1 MTGGGKPTDQHWD
14 PERYRRQASF
24 VAELGRPLFDLLQ
37 PQAREHILDLGCGDG
52 RLTAELAATGARV
65 TGCDKSAEQIAAA
78 QALGLD
84 AQVADGAALP
94 FPDQSFDAVLSNAAL
109 HWMRDPDAVLKEVA
123 RVLKPGGRFVAE
135 MGGAGNVATIIGA
148 LTTAMAH
155 RGLAVTSA
163 FPWYFPTPTNYRAK
177 LEAAG
182 FRVVEMDHFARPTEL
197 PEDIGGW
204 LHTFAESFLN
214 AVPAAER
221 NDFVVEVTE
230 GLAPALHHP
239 DGRWIAD
246 YVRLRFYAQLLE
258 QA

>member
-1 MTGGGKPTDQHWD
+1 MTSTGHPTDQHWD
-14 PERYRRQASF
+14 PERYRRQAGF
-24 VAELGRPLFDLLQ
+24 VAELGRPLFDLLE
-37 PQAREHILDLGCGDG
+37 PRAGERILDLGCGDG
-52 RLTAELAATGARV
+52 RLTAELATTGAWV

-94 FPDQSFDAVLSNAAL
+94 FPDRSFDAVLSNAAL

-123 RVLKPGGRFVAE
+123 RVMKPGSRFVAE
-135 MGGAGNVATIIGA
+135 MGGAGNVATIIGV

-155 RGLAVTSA
+155 RGQEVASV
-163 FPWYFPTPTNYRAK
+163 FPWYFPTPASYRAK

-182 FRVVEMDHFARPTEL
+182 FQVVEIDHFARPTEL

-214 AVPAAER
+214 AVPAGER
-221 NDFVVEVTE
+221 SDFITEVTD
-230 GLAPALHHP
+230 GLALALRQP

-246 YVRLRFYAQLLE
+246 YVRLRVHARLPG
-258 QA
+258 